1 MQKTKVASAV
11 ESTLDNLAIVNAIG
25 ANLGLIDKKQGE
37 IDKLK
42 EDINQKIVVLFNR
55 KVVVGRYS
63 KDGATKGCAYACAFV
78 DISQT
83 VITLANSED
92 LPAHGEAMTARLEDL

>member
-1 MQKTKVASAV
+1 
-11 ESTLDNLAIVNAIG
+11 LR
-25 ANLGLIDKKQGE
+25 GLHYIE
-37 IDKLK
+37 
-42 EDINQKIVVLFNR
+42 
-55 KVVVGRYS
+55 YS
-63 KDGATKGCAYACAFV
+63 KEAFV